1 MGTSEGRGARVPKH
15 AAVGE
20 VRGHSFAV
28 CRSGHTRNLSLLDVD
43 SFSRV
48 HALQIEPKSDSSI
61 GELDVPLKSPAPTR
75 AVMTAC
81 QDERTQASIGMGDSL
96 RVCRRE
102 VLTIGLKNRREINTA
117 VPPYYLGT
125 AARGLVLA
133 IRRRKSGKR
142 HAEAEHCRESLMHR
156 QWQHGG
162 GIVLRDCAW
171 RR

>member
-1 MGTSEGRGARVPKH
+1 MRTLVVRVKPCPRSPGNSPCPGERRGSRPAHERHRYRCVIRFSFVAGFRPARNFQKSGGRFAISSKVP
-15 AAVGE
+15 V
-20 VRGHSFAV
+20 
-28 CRSGHTRNLSLLDVD
+28 
-43 SFSRV
+43 
-48 HALQIEPKSDSSI
+48 Q
-61 GELDVPLKSPAPTR
+61 
-75 AVMTAC
+75 
-81 QDERTQASIGMGDSL
+81 

-102 VLTIGLKNRREINTA
+102 VLTIGLKNGREINTA